1 MKISFVRA
9 LILFFSEIYMFEI
22 LNFGHW
28 DLFGI
33 WDLRFGIYATA
44 LRKRK

>member
-1 MKISFVRA
+1 
-9 LILFFSEIYMFEI
+9 

-33 WDLRFGIYATA
+33 WDLSFGIYAST
-44 LRKRK
+44 LLKRGYYQINLSFAYSL